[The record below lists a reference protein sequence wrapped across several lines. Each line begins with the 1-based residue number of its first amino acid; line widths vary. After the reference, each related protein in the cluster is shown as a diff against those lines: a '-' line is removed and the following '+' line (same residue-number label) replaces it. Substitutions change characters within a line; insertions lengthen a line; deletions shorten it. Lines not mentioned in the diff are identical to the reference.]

1 MKKHLFLILSII
13 GIILPYSQFVLFTN
27 QYGFDLKLMLEQIF
41 INRMSSGIAL
51 DAMWAAVV
59 LIFFIVSENKNLKI
73 KHLWA
78 PIVGIFMI
86 GLSFAFPFYLYLREI
101 ALATQKKDA
110 SVDASL

>member
-1 MKKHLFLILSII
+1 MKKNLFLILSII

-27 QYGFDLKLMLEQIF
+27 QYGFNINLMVQQIF

-59 LIFFIVSENKNLKI
+59 LIIFIFTENEKIKI

-78 PIVGIFMI
+78 PIAGIFLI
-86 GLSFAFPFYLYLREI
+86 GLSFAFPFYLYLRE
-101 ALATQKKDA
+101 LAKEKNLA
-110 SVDASL
+110 S